1 MMSDRA
7 QLGSFELEDDKLNLI
22 DMEDDMEEAIS
33 DQMELDISTEKK
45 RKSGLGAHALEAY
58 TYNSVLIKEKVDN
71 MAAEIE
77 QRQGKIKL
85 LHEILQ
91 AINKL
96 SNENGLDISEQ
107 IELQEKL
114 KIAKE
119 LGVDIPEDQ
128 RTFNTQQRDFLKESL
143 CMAADDFNNENK
155 LQTQKMH
162 VHSQE
167 SDRWLT
173 IANTFIK
180 GEERIKKHIRD
191 NK

>member
-1 MMSDRA
+1 MSDA
-7 QLGSFELEDDKLNLI
+7 TQLGSLELEDDKMNIMKL
-22 DMEDDMEEAIS
+22 EEEMEEAIS
-33 DQMELDISTEKK
+33 DQMDADISTNRK
-45 RKSGLGAHALEAY
+45 RKGGIAAHAIEAY
-58 TYNSVLIKEKVDN
+58 TYNSVLIKDKVDN

-107 IELQEKL
+107 TALQEKL

-128 RTFNTQQRDFLKESL
+128 LTFNAQQRDFLKESL
-143 CMAADDFNNENK
+143 CLAADDFNNENK
-155 LQTQKMH
+155 LHTQKMH
-162 VHSQE
+162 VLSQE
-167 SDRWLT
+167 ADRWLML
-173 IANTFIK
+173 ANTFLK
-180 GEERIKKHIRD
+180 GEERASKRIRD